1 MASPELAENEGQA
14 SQAIVPKELSEVEKL
29 KKDLEEERSR
39 SQEYL
44 TRLKYLQA
52 DFENYRKRNEKETM
66 ELVDLTKEVI
76 VRKLLEVVDSLELA
90 VTVGKKSRE
99 KKGLLSGVEMTLK
112 MLLRILS
119 EEGLS
124 AIEAVGKPYDPS
136 KHEVVERVTT
146 EAGVEGTV
154 VEEIRKGFTFK
165 GRVIRPSMVVVSS
178 SHLKNQVQEGG
189 NKI

>member
-165 GRVIRPSMVVVSS
+165 GRVIRPIMVVVSS